1 MSMYE
6 TTVRY
11 AGGVAFEAESR
22 GHKLMCDQP
31 VGNAGLDAGMTP
43 PELMLASI
51 GTCAAYYA
59 AQYLAARNMPADDLT
74 IRVTAEKALHPA
86 RMDQF
91 RIEVTAPG
99 ADDPKHRE
107 GLTRAVHKC
116 LIHNT
121 LMQPPTIEIVIDPVP
136 SMA

>member
-1 MSMYE
+1 MYE
-6 TTVRY
+6 TTVRF
-11 AGGVAFEAESR
+11 AGGVAFEAEAR
-22 GHKLMCDQP
+22 GHKLICDQP

-51 GTCAAYYA
+51 GTCAGYYA
-59 AQYLAARNMPADDLT
+59 AQYLAARNMPADGLT
-74 IRVTAEKALHPA
+74 IRVTADKVMQPA

-91 RIEVTAPG
+91 RIEVSVPG
-99 ADDPKHRE
+99 ADSDKHRE

-121 LMQPPTIEIVIDPVP
+121 LVQPPAIQIVIEPVP
-136 SMA
+136 TLA